1 MERPTDFED
10 RQEIEHIRPSIS
22 TRDSRNKS
30 REEEAM
36 SMSLAA
42 AMPASVAP
50 VRGSL
55 RLNVSTSSPQI
66 GAGSDFSI
74 FVVIQNPFDVPITIN
89 QVQTHI
95 PIELLDVNRLRL
107 ELAKQEHSATS
118 MSITSLIHQIR
129 QRLTARTRHTG
140 VAIAVGTDFDPTVE
154 RDFVSLQVK
163 SMGDHS
169 SMVGVQFSF
178 PTNPN
183 PEELDRLFRRLADY
197 KHGLIPVTLQPGDST
212 VKQFVLRTRHWL
224 LFTPLTH
231 TFQIQV
237 NYSGDGVDHTD
248 TIAYGQN
255 IGATIGAISIGA
267 CCGAVLGAVLK
278 HLSSAESASA
288 ASLGRA
294 VLVALLASIA
304 VVVAFARKS
313 AAQPIVSVEDFW
325 GGALIGFT
333 VGFFGFGQFSGL
345 FGTATQSG
353 TGG

>member
-1 MERPTDFED
+1 MGGVA
-10 RQEIEHIRPSIS
+10 
-22 TRDSRNKS
+22 NAK
-30 REEEAM
+30 EESM
-36 SMSLAA
+36 TGMSLAGA
-42 AMPASVAP
+42 LPSTVAP

-55 RLNVSTSSPQI
+55 RLSVSTSSPQI

-95 PIELLDVNRLRL
+95 PVELLDVNRLRL
-107 ELAKQEHSATS
+107 ELAKQSDAPISSGFE
-118 MSITSLIHQIR
+118 SLLQRIR
-129 QRLTARTRHTG
+129 QRLAARSRHTG

-154 RDFVSLQVK
+154 RDFVSMNVK

-178 PTNPN
+178 PTNPSA
-183 PEELDRLFRRLADY
+183 EELDRVFRRLADY

-212 VKQFVLRTRHWL
+212 VKQFVLRTRRWL

-255 IGATIGAISIGA
+255 IGATIGAITVGA
-267 CCGAVLGAVLK
+267 CCGAVLGAALK
-278 HLSSAESASA
+278 YLSA
-288 ASLGRA
+288 AEGVSATSLGRA
-294 VLVALLASIA
+294 IVVALLASIA

-333 VGFFGFGQFSGL
+333 VGFSGLGQFSGL
-345 FGTATQSG
+345 FGSPA
-353 TGG
+353 